1 VRKTSLVP
9 KILRRPTSIRYL
21 KLIAVFKI
29 LQGLLL
35 VGLSASLFF
44 LNSRTLWLEQ
54 ISNWADDELL
64 LHHSRPV
71 LFFLGKV
78 QDALAAGQLGATGL
92 LALFYAAVLFT
103 EGFGVYFQKRW
114 AEYLM
119 VFATGALIPLEMRHI
134 WHRPSFGAI
143 ALLVINCFIVW
154 FLYLILRREP
164 APAPTPPKAEMVE
177 TR

>member
-1 VRKTSLVP
+1 VRKAPAVS
-9 KILRRPTSIRYL
+9 KILRRPASVRYL

-64 LHHSRPV
+64 LHHSRAV
-71 LFFLGKV
+71 LFLLEKL
-78 QDALAAGQLGATGL
+78 QTALAAGQLRATAL
-92 LALFYAAVLFT
+92 LALFYAAILFT

-119 VFATGALIPLEMRHI
+119 IFATGALIPLEVRHM
-134 WHRPSFGAI
+134 WHQPTVGAVT
-143 ALLVINCFIVW
+143 LLVINCFIVW
-154 FLYLILRREP
+154 FLYRVLKREP
-164 APAPTPPKAEMVE
+164 LPAPRPPEAEMVE